1 MRMYRMIVVDDEEE
15 LREGISNYFPWEKLN
30 IQIVGI
36 FENGKVAY
44 SYIKTHSVDIVL
56 TDIRMPFMDGLELIE
71 KAKSIAPSISYVILS
86 GYREF
91 EYAKRG
97 LSLGVKDYILKP
109 TKYSQIYEV
118 FSRLTTELN
127 DNEPLKDVDFVLSNA
142 DHVIISTI
150 KRYIRTHYAEVT
162 LDRVADYVHLN
173 PYYLSTLF
181 KQQTGEKFS
190 DYVCRIKME
199 TASTLLER
207 GTESIKDIGEA
218 VGYTNPNSF
227 TRAFRQYYD
236 CSPKEYRRKKQ
247 GFKD

>member
-1 MRMYRMIVVDDEEE
+1 MYQMIVVDDETE

-36 FENGKVAY
+36 FENGKAAY

-56 TDIRMPFMDGLELIE
+56 TDIKMPFMDGLELIE
-71 KAKSIAPSISYVILS
+71 RVKAIAPLACYVILS

-97 LSLGVKDYILKP
+97 MTLGVKDYIVKP

-118 FSRLTTELN
+118 FSRITAELDMRTGTEGEVE
-127 DNEPLKDVDFVLSNA
+127 DAEYS
-142 DHVIISTI
+142 IITSI
-150 KRYIRTHYAEVT
+150 KRYIRTHYAEAT
-162 LDRVADYVHLN
+162 LERVADYVHLN
-173 PYYLSTLF
+173 PYYLSTFF

-190 DYVCRIKME
+190 DYVVRVKME
-199 TASTLLER
+199 TAATLLER
-207 GTESIKDIGEA
+207 SEQSIKDIGAA

-227 TRAFRQYYD
+227 TRAFRQFYN
-236 CSPKEYRRKKQ
+236 CNPKDYRRTRLEK
-247 GFKD
+247 